1 MHVAHREQCPEKLQP
16 EHCVTCGGGLA
27 VIERGLWHLVLPVLV
42 APWPRSFGSRSSA
55 LRLGFEIGE
64 GRLRVASVSS
74 APWAAV
80 IGADLTVLTPRRRW
94 LCLQYLGYQSLGPL
108 LEWRLNDRNVA
119 ETVSWATPGDRPDTL
134 HCCHPS
140 PRIG

>member
-1 MHVAHREQCPEKLQP
+1 M
-16 EHCVTCGGGLA
+16 
-27 VIERGLWHLVLPVLV
+27 
-42 APWPRSFGSRSSA
+42 
-55 LRLGFEIGE
+55 
-64 GRLRVASVSS
+64 SS

-108 LEWRLNDRNVA
+108 LEWRLNDRHVA

-134 HCCHPS
+134 HWSRSVHEVDDSTPPESGCSGRSDLGLGAAGATHGRGS
-140 PRIG
+140 ALYIA

>member
-1 MHVAHREQCPEKLQP
+1 MTALEQAIWI
-16 EHCVTCGGGLA
+16 TD
-27 VIERGLWHLVLPVLV
+27 
-42 APWPRSFGSRSSA
+42 
-55 LRLGFEIGE
+55 RLDW
-64 GRLRVASVSS
+64 VASVSS

-134 HCCHPS
+134 HCCP
-140 PRIG
+140 PFC